1 MTMATYRVLDVAK
14 PFGGLQPGVEVE
26 LTEVEAAGFADKLE
40 LVASTPVEAP
50 EPVVEETRS
59 RGRKRAE

>member
-26 LTEVEAAGFADKLE
+26 LTEAEAAGFADKLE
-40 LVASTPVEAP
+40 PVTEPVGAP
-50 EPVVEETRS
+50 EPAVEETRS